1 MANSANAIV
10 LMIYFSN
17 FRQLTINEDIENNK
31 YLYSCSQCDYE
42 ARQKSSLKKHVEV
55 ICVLNCIQC
64 DYKSTT
70 KDCVKKHGDAIHEGV
85 F

>member
-1 MANSANAIV
+1 M
-10 LMIYFSN
+10 N
-17 FRQLTINEDIENNK
+17 FPPAKLK
-31 YLYSCSQCDYE
+31 AL
-42 ARQKSSLKKHVEV
+42 QKSSLKKHVEV

>member
-1 MANSANAIV
+1 MND
-10 LMIYFSN
+10 
-17 FRQLTINEDIENNK
+17 EDIETNK
-31 YLYSCSQCDYE
+31 YPYTCSHCDCK
-42 ARQKSSLKKHVEV
+42 AGQKSSLKKHVEV

>member
-1 MANSANAIV
+1 MPNSANANDI
-10 LMIYFSN
+10 LFNAWAMN
-17 FRQLTINEDIENNK
+17 NEDSETTSTFIPAVSVIIKQDRN
-31 YLYSCSQCDYE
+31 QV
-42 ARQKSSLKKHVEV
+42 LKKHVEV

>member
-1 MANSANAIV
+1 MN
-10 LMIYFSN
+10 
-17 FRQLTINEDIENNK
+17 NEDSETTSTLIPAV
-31 YLYSCSQCDYE
+31 SGDYK
-42 ARQKSSLKKHVEV
+42 ARQKSSLKKRVEV